1 MRTLPFPIEKKYA
14 LILRLCRKGCDYFGP
29 NTTSRHCHP
38 PLTINE
44 AVMRLFFN
52 QYVGALLLFII
63 SYFYLTIYAKAEH
76 IETTTVTRHG
86 DTVIS
91 ETFRT
96 ASTYCSPCY
105 KPVKYMDQKSCD
117 KKTVTMA
124 LEKPCPNG
132 QAGVISVNR
141 LWNPCTQQV
150 QDFTMGSTCH

>member
-1 MRTLPFPIEKKYA
+1 
-14 LILRLCRKGCDYFGP
+14 
-29 NTTSRHCHP
+29 
-38 PLTINE
+38 
-44 AVMRLFFN
+44 MRLFFN
-52 QYVGALLLFII
+52 QYMGAVLLFIM
-63 SYFYLTIYAKAEH
+63 SYFYLTIYANAEN
-76 IETTTVTRHG
+76 IETRTVTRDG
-86 DTVIS
+86 DMVVS

-96 ASTYCSPCY
+96 SSTYCSPCY

-132 QAGVISVNR
+132 QLGVISVNR